1 MRPTRPLRAGPA
13 TPYAC
18 TTLADCGHLDLHR
31 RDRLCVGFTLGADV
45 LTWSQIGSTPHG
57 KPEETVSDG
66 LVTRATSYAKD
77 EAPRTPRPFM
87 RAQGPGRGS
96 PAEPVTVH
104 AWSPPPRRT
113 GSENPRRRRQ
123 TRDRSCVTP
132 YQRSWGRRRART
144 GQTATM
150 YACTTRPA
158 DQRIRPAR
166 PGMRA
171 QLVDLVRTARATA
184 CPANRRGSRMQP
196 WPLKGNC
203 ARGVGSSRGHVRRLH
218 D

>member
-1 MRPTRPLRAGPA
+1 MRPTRPLRAGLA

-18 TTLADCGHLDLHR
+18 TTLADCGHLNLHR

-45 LTWSQIGSTPHG
+45 LTWSQIGSTGYG

-96 PAEPVTVH
+96 PAGPATVH

-113 GSENPRRRRQ
+113 GSENPRLRRQ
-123 TRDRSCVTP
+123 TRDRSCVTL
-132 YQRSWGRRRART
+132 YQQSWGRRRART

-158 DQRIRPAR
+158 DQRIRPC
-166 PGMRA
+166 
-171 QLVDLVRTARATA
+171 ATRYA
-184 CPANRRGSRMQP
+184 CATN
-196 WPLKGNC
+196 
-203 ARGVGSSRGHVRRLH
+203 
-218 D
+218 